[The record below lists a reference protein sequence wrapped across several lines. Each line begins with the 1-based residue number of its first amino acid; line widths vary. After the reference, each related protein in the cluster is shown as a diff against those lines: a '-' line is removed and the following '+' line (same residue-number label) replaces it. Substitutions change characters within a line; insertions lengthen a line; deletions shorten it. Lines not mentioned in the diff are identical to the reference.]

1 MNKGNG
7 MDKSDRLV
15 MAQTIWGESRGETKE
30 GQYAIAHVIK
40 NRLDSKKWFS
50 TDTLE
55 GVCKKKWQFSCW
67 NEGDPNK
74 EKMEQLTHGDI
85 KDFVDIANNVL
96 DGLHDSNVGKATH
109 YYADYISEPKWA
121 EGKTPITKIG
131 VHHFYEDID

>member
-1 MNKGNG
+1 

-40 NRLDSKKWFS
+40 NRLDSKRWFS
-50 TDTLE
+50 ADTLE

-67 NEGDPNK
+67 NENDPNK

-121 EGKTPITKIG
+121 KEKTPITTIG

>member
-1 MNKGNG
+1 ME
-7 MDKSDRLV
+7 KSDVLV

-40 NRLDSKKWFS
+40 NRLDSNKWFS
-50 TDTLE
+50 ADTLE

-67 NEGDPNK
+67 NENDPNK

-85 KDFVDIANNVL
+85 GDFVKIANNVL

-109 YYADYISEPKWA
+109 YYADYIKEPKWA
-121 EGKTPITKIG
+121 EGKTPIAKIG

>member
-1 MNKGNG
+1 ME
-7 MDKSDRLV
+7 KSDVLV
-15 MAQTIWGESRGETKE
+15 MAQTVWGEARGETKE

-40 NRLDSKKWFS
+40 NRLDSKWWFS
-50 TDTLE
+50 ADTLE

-67 NEGDPNK
+67 NKGDPNK

>member
-1 MNKGNG
+1 

-50 TDTLE
+50 ANTLE

-121 EGKTPITKIG
+121 EGKTPITTIG

>member
-1 MNKGNG
+1 ME
-7 MDKSDRLV
+7 KSDVLV
-15 MAQTIWGESRGETKE
+15 MAQTIWGEARGETNE
-30 GQYAIAHVIK
+30 GKYAIAHVIK
-40 NRLDSKKWFS
+40 NRFDSKKWFS
-50 TDTLE
+50 ADTLE

-67 NEGDPNK
+67 NDGDPNK

-96 DGLHDSNVGKATH
+96 NGHHDSNVGKSTH
-109 YYADYISEPKWA
+109 YYADYIKEPDWA